1 MRGNAIQIAKLVN
14 AQPQRDQYRKL
25 QLARSP
31 VAKKLQ
37 QEIELPLET
46 QYTKDQL
53 RGECGIAVGE
63 RVGGGQQFVT
73 RVFPPPLHAP
83 TPQTLRAALA
93 QPKPRNWS
101 GRARAGAGDAGSGLA
116 VLFVFIFARV
126 VASRRSQPECEKPAQ
141 SAARL
146 RPKPLE
152 VQPQHCP
159 LFEIDLQLG

>member
-73 RVFPPPLHAP
+73 RVFPRRYTRQHLKRYAP
-83 TPQTLRAALA
+83 RWRNRSLGIGAGGHERGPETLDQDWPSSLSLSLPELLLRAA
-93 QPKPRNWS
+93 
-101 GRARAGAGDAGSGLA
+101 
-116 VLFVFIFARV
+116 
-126 VASRRSQPECEKPAQ
+126 ASRNAKNQR
-141 SAARL
+141 RVL
-146 RPKPLE
+146 R
-152 VQPQHCP
+152 
-159 LFEIDLQLG
+159 G